1 MAKERIAIIDHETHT
16 LFVEDVDM
24 DIINKEYDGNEEDY
38 ITSTY
43 SLSRDWSWDYITEAE
58 YIPIDADPI
67 EINFEE
73 L

>member
-1 MAKERIAIIDHETHT
+1 MAKERIAIIDHYHHR
-16 LFVEDVDM
+16 LFIEDIDM
-24 DIINKEYDGNEEDY
+24 DTVNELYNGNEEDY
-38 ITSTY
+38 IADTY
-43 SLSRDWSWDYITEAE
+43 TLSDKWSWDYITVAE